1 MRSPNGLRLSH
12 SAGASEAR
20 GDAVGWKRGS
30 GAVLLVHYI
39 NVCIAYYVIVLRA
52 APNGSRFNRREASRV
67 LRVKAPG
74 DRLLRD
80 DWQVQRSRERRV
92 VRHPHP
98 AQTQ

>member
-1 MRSPNGLRLSH
+1 MLERRPGIGMLLCKLIQPFPCNDVHWLSLRRVF
-12 SAGASEAR
+12 E
-20 GDAVGWKRGS
+20 
-30 GAVLLVHYI
+30 
-39 NVCIAYYVIVLRA
+39 NVRIAYYVIVLRA

-80 DWQVQRSRERRV
+80 DRQVQRSRERRV